1 MRRTF
6 TLLIIFSWLFLP
18 SCSKDVFKRYEKRII
33 GIWHITDVKRIGI
46 GGDTKDLAFQNGSF
60 QFNENGSLTYTDLA
74 GNIFSGSWDIVKK
87 TNTDQVTQSLHIT
100 AVDFNTQLVQTEY
113 YDDLAFP
120 GTDHFKATI
129 NSTTYR
135 YVTHFRR

>member
-6 TLLIIFSWLFLP
+6 TLLVIFCWLFLP

-46 GGDTKDLAFQNGSF
+46 GGDTKELTFQDGTF
-60 QFNENGSLTYTDLA
+60 QFSENGGLTYTDLA
-74 GNIFSGSWDIVKK
+74 GNKYSGSWDIVKK
-87 TNTDQVTQSLHIT
+87 TSSEQVTQSLQIT
-100 AVDFNTQLVQTEY
+100 AVDFNTQLVQTQY
-113 YDDLAFP
+113 YDDLAFT

-129 NSTTYR
+129 NSTTHT